1 MDEHVACDVIYFFG
15 AFPFNVALAVLFF
28 GKLDAS
34 ILEVSSS
41 ISSMAKRAAGQL
53 PDVGL
58 SA

>member
-1 MDEHVACDVIYFFG
+1 MACDVIYFFG